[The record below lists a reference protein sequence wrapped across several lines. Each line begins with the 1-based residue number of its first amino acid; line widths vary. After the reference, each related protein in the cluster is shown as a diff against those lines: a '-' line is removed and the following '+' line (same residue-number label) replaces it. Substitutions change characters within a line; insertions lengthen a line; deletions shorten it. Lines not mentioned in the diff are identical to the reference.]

1 MSPVNHA
8 SRAEFNSSLVSALVL
23 LRFLVSWRQIKSETR
38 SNLQGLADISGD
50 KFDRSFLTTAS
61 LKLHR
66 SGPSR
71 ALPEAITEQE
81 QEIRPF
87 FVVRGYALRNF
98 VNVASRKVA
107 SAFFLIPRLEEEE
120 RRELRGY
127 RCLSGSVRSASISTY
142 PLPFYERK

>member
-1 MSPVNHA
+1 MSPVNYA
-8 SRAEFNSSLVSALVL
+8 SRAEFNSSLVSELVL
-23 LRFLVSWRQIKSETR
+23 LRFLVSWRQIKSQTR
-38 SNLQGLADISGD
+38 PNLQGLADISGD
-50 KFDRSFLTTAS
+50 KFDRSFLTAAS

-87 FVVRGYALRNF
+87 FVVRGCALRNF